1 MDSRS
6 AAHVLSQ
13 IGALLEVKGEQKFK
27 ARAYAGAAR
36 ALIAL
41 DTDDLGPLVRSGE
54 LADTPGIGPATLSV
68 VRELVETGESSY
80 LNQLREGIPAGL
92 LDLLRIPGLNAAKIQ
107 LIHDTLGVETIED
120 LERVA
125 QNGQLAE
132 LPKFGK
138 KTAEKILRGIE
149 ILRRNAHLQ
158 RLPAA
163 LVEAHLLLTNVRKH
177 PDVSNA
183 EIAGSI
189 RRHNELIA
197 DVDIVAECSANP
209 VKVAE
214 SFARSPG
221 VREAKTNEVPGSVH
235 LRFVDGT
242 HLDLHCVDKSEY
254 ALALWRATGSSAH
267 VEEMAVLADSRGF
280 EIRGNSL
287 LEAGSGKR
295 EAGGGRADSEARRRV
310 ALKDEDALFAALDL
324 QPIPP
329 ELREGMGEIEA
340 AARRELPNLLT
351 FEDLQG
357 VLHCHSDYSD
367 GSATIE
373 AMANA
378 AKERGWDY
386 IGISDH
392 SESAF
397 YAGGLKRDKVMRQ
410 LEEIDRLNARMS
422 GFRILKGIEAD
433 ILADGRV
440 DYDSAT
446 LDLFDYVIGSIHS
459 RFSMDGDA
467 MTKRVLTAL
476 DDPHLTILAHP
487 TGRLL
492 LSREPYTIDIEA
504 VLEKAAEVGVAVEL
518 NADPH
523 RLDLDWRYCR
533 QAKELGVTIEIGPD
547 AHSTAGLDT
556 VHLGIGMARKA
567 WLEAG
572 EILNTRSAD
581 DVLEFARKR
590 RHG

>member
-6 AAHVLSQ
+6 AAHVLTQ
-13 IGALLEVKGEQKFK
+13 IGALLQVKGEQKFK

-36 ALIAL
+36 SLIAL
-41 DTDDLGPLVRSGE
+41 DTDDLAPLLRSGE

-80 LNQLREGIPAGL
+80 LNQLREGLPEGL
-92 LDLLRIPGLNAAKIQ
+92 LELFRVPGLNAARIQ
-107 LIHDTLGVETIED
+107 VIHDALGVQTLED

-149 ILRRNAHLQ
+149 ILRRDAHLK
-158 RLPAA
+158 RFPAA
-163 LVEAHLLLTNVRKH
+163 AIEAHLLLANIVKH
-177 PDVSNA
+177 PDIAQA
-183 EIAGSI
+183 EVAGSI
-189 RRHNELIA
+189 RRHNEVVGDI
-197 DVDIVAECSANP
+197 DIVAECSADP
-209 VKVAE
+209 AKVAA

-221 VREAKTNEVPGSVH
+221 VAESKTREDPGSVH
-235 LRFVDGT
+235 IRFVDGT
-242 HLDLHCVDKSEY
+242 HLDMHCVGKEDY
-254 ALALWRATGSSAH
+254 PVALWRATGSSAH
-267 VEEMAVLADSRGF
+267 VAEMNVFARNSGF
-280 EIRGNSL
+280 EIAGNSL
-287 LEAGSGKR
+287 IGK
-295 EAGGGRADSEARRRV
+295 GGKSV
-310 ALKDEDALFAALDL
+310 VLKDEGAFFAALDL
-324 QPIPP
+324 EPIPP
-329 ELREGMGEIEA
+329 EMREGMGEIEA
-340 AARRELPNLLT
+340 AARRELP
-351 FEDLQG
+351 DLVTYDDLRG

-367 GSATIE
+367 GTATIE
-373 AMANA
+373 EMANA
-378 AKERGWDY
+378 AQERGWDY

-397 YAGGLKRDKVMRQ
+397 YAGGLKRDKLLRQ
-410 LEEIDRLNARMS
+410 QEEIDRLNAEMK

-433 ILADGRV
+433 ILADGRL
-440 DYDSAT
+440 DYDAEI
-446 LDLFDYVIGSIHS
+446 LDGFDYVVGSIHS

-467 MTKRVLTAL
+467 MTKRALAAL

-492 LSREPYTIDIEA
+492 LTREPYPINIEA
-504 VLEKAAEVGVAVEL
+504 VLEKAAQVGVAVEL

-547 AHSTAGLDT
+547 AHSTAALDN
-556 VHLGIGMARKA
+556 VHFGIGMARKA

-572 EILNTRSAD
+572 EILNTRSAE
-581 DVLEFARKR
+581 DVLAFARKR
-590 RHG
+590 RSK

>member
-1 MDSRS
+1 MDSRT

-13 IGALLEVKGEQKFK
+13 IGALLNVKGEQKFK

-36 ALIAL
+36 SLIAL
-41 DTDDLGPLVRSGE
+41 DTDDLAPLLRSGE

-80 LNQLREGIPAGL
+80 LNQLREGIPEGL
-92 LDLLRIPGLNAAKIQ
+92 LELLRVPGLNAAKVQ
-107 LIHDTLGVETIED
+107 LIHDALGVETVED

-125 QNGQLAE
+125 QNGQLAG
-132 LPKFGK
+132 LPKFGQ

-149 ILRRNAHLQ
+149 ILRRNSHL
-158 RLPAA
+158 RRFPAA
-163 LVEAHLLLTNVRKH
+163 AVEAHLLLANVVKH
-177 PDVSNA
+177 PDITHA
-183 EIAGSI
+183 EVAGSI
-189 RRHNELIA
+189 RRHNEVVA
-197 DVDIVAECSANP
+197 DIDVVAECSAHP
-209 VKVAE
+209 DSVAA

-221 VREAKTNEVPGSVH
+221 VSESRIKEEDPGSVH
-235 LRFVDGT
+235 IRFVDGT
-242 HLDLHCVDKSEY
+242 YLDMHCVTRSDY
-254 ALALWRATGSSAH
+254 PVALWRATGSAAH
-267 VEEMAVLADSRGF
+267 VEEMNALAQNRGF
-280 EIRGNSL
+280 EIAGNSL
-287 LEAGSGKR
+287 ISKSGN
-295 EAGGGRADSEARRRV
+295 RV
-310 ALKDEDALFAALDL
+310 ALKDESAFFTALDID
-324 QPIPP
+324 PIPP
-329 ELREGMGEIEA
+329 EMREGMGEIEA
-340 AARRELPNLLT
+340 AARHELPNLVT
-351 FEDLQG
+351 YDDLRG

-367 GSATIE
+367 GAATIE
-373 AMANA
+373 EMAIA

-397 YAGGLKRDKVMRQ
+397 YAGGVKRDKLLRQ
-410 LEEIDRLNARMS
+410 HEEIDRLNAEMK

-433 ILADGRV
+433 ILADGRL
-440 DYDSAT
+440 DYDAAI
-446 LDLFDYVIGSIHS
+446 LDSFDYVIGSIHS

-467 MTKRVLTAL
+467 MTKRVLAAL

-492 LSREPYTIDIEA
+492 LSREPYALNIEA
-504 VLEKAAEVGVAVEL
+504 VLEKAADVGIAVEL

-547 AHSTAGLDT
+547 AHSTAGLDN
-556 VHLGIGMARKA
+556 VHFGIGMARKA

-581 DVLEFARKR
+581 DVIAFARKR
-590 RHG
+590 RGK

>member
-13 IGALLEVKGEQKFK
+13 IGALLQVKGEQKFK

-36 ALIAL
+36 SLIAL
-41 DTDDLGPLVRSGE
+41 DTDDLAPLLRSGE

-80 LNQLREGIPAGL
+80 LNQLREGMPEGL
-92 LDLLRIPGLNAAKIQ
+92 LELFRVPGLNAARIQ
-107 LIHDTLGVETIED
+107 VIHDALGVQSLED

-125 QNGQLAE
+125 QNGQLAG

-149 ILRRNAHLQ
+149 ILRRDAHLK
-158 RLPAA
+158 RFPAA
-163 LVEAHLLLTNVRKH
+163 AIEAHLLLANIVKH
-177 PDVSNA
+177 PDIAKA
-183 EIAGSI
+183 EVAGSI
-189 RRHNELIA
+189 RRHNEVVGDI
-197 DVDIVAECSANP
+197 DIVAECSADP
-209 VKVAE
+209 AKVAA

-221 VREAKTNEVPGSVH
+221 VAESKIREDPGSVH
-235 LRFVDGT
+235 IRFVDGT
-242 HLDLHCVDKSEY
+242 HLDMHCVTKGDY
-254 ALALWRATGSSAH
+254 PVTLWRATGSTAH
-267 VEEMAVLADSRGF
+267 VEEMNVFARNKGV
-280 EIRGNSL
+280 EIAGNSL
-287 LEAGSGKR
+287 IGR
-295 EAGGGRADSEARRRV
+295 GGRRV
-310 ALKDEDALFAALDL
+310 SLKDEDAFFTALDL
-324 QPIPP
+324 EPIPP
-329 ELREGMGEIEA
+329 EMREGMGEIEA
-340 AARRELPNLLT
+340 ASRGKLPNLVT
-351 FEDLQG
+351 FDDLRG

-367 GSATIE
+367 GTATIE

-378 AKERGWDY
+378 ARERGWDY

-397 YAGGLKRDKVMRQ
+397 YAGGLKRDKLLRQ
-410 LEEIDRLNARMS
+410 QEEIDRLNSEMK

-433 ILADGRV
+433 ILADGRL
-440 DYDSAT
+440 DYDAEI
-446 LDLFDYVIGSIHS
+446 LDGFDYVVGSIHS

-467 MTKRVLTAL
+467 MTKRVLAAF

-492 LSREPYTIDIEA
+492 LTREPYPISVAA
-504 VLEKAAEVGVAVEL
+504 VLEKAARVGVAVEL

-547 AHSTAGLDT
+547 AHSTAALDN
-556 VHLGIGMARKA
+556 VHFGIGMARKA

-572 EILNTRSAD
+572 EILNTRGAD
-581 DVLEFARKR
+581 DVLAFARKR
-590 RHG
+590 RSK

>member
-13 IGALLEVKGEQKFK
+13 IGALLQVKGEQKFK

-36 ALIAL
+36 SLIAL
-41 DTDDLGPLVRSGE
+41 DTDDLAPLLRSGE

-80 LNQLREGIPAGL
+80 LNKLREGMPEGFI
-92 LDLLRIPGLNAAKIQ
+92 DLLRVPGLNVAKVQ
-107 LIHDTLGVETIED
+107 LIHDTLGVESLED

-138 KTAEKILRGIE
+138 KTAEKILKGIE
-149 ILRRNAHLQ
+149 ILRRSAHLQ
-158 RLPAA
+158 RFPAA
-163 LVEAHLLLTNVRKH
+163 VIEAHMLLANVVKH
-177 PDVSNA
+177 PDVTHA
-183 EIAGSI
+183 EVAGSI
-189 RRHNELIA
+189 RRHNEVVA
-197 DVDIVAECSANP
+197 DIDMVAECSADP
-209 VKVAE
+209 AKVAA

-221 VREAKTNEVPGSVH
+221 VAESKTREEPGSVH
-235 LRFVDGT
+235 IRFVDGT
-242 HLDLHCVDKSEY
+242 HLDMHCVTGADY
-254 ALALWRATGSSAH
+254 PVALWRATGSSAH
-267 VEEMAVLADSRGF
+267 VEEMNILAQARGF

-287 LEAGSGKR
+287 VAKDGKR
-295 EAGGGRADSEARRRV
+295 VKLEEERS
-310 ALKDEDALFAALDL
+310 FFTALDL
-324 QPIPP
+324 EPIPP

-340 AARRELPNLLT
+340 AARHELPQLVT
-351 FEDLQG
+351 FDDLRG
-357 VLHCHSDYSD
+357 ILHCHSVYSD
-367 GSATIE
+367 GTATIE
-373 AMANA
+373 EMALA

-397 YAGGLKRDKVMRQ
+397 YAGGLKRDKILLQ
-410 LEEIDRLNARMS
+410 HQEIDHVNARME

-433 ILADGRV
+433 IMADGRL
-440 DYDSAT
+440 DYDPQI
-446 LDLFDYVIGSIHS
+446 LDTFDYVIGSIHS
-459 RFSMDGDA
+459 RFSMDGEA
-467 MTKRVLTAL
+467 MTKRVLAAL

-492 LSREPYTIDIEA
+492 LSREPYAIDVEA
-504 VLEKAAEVGVAVEL
+504 VLERAVQVGVAVEL

-533 QAKELGVTIEIGPD
+533 QAKELGVTIAIGPD
-547 AHSTAGLDT
+547 AHSPAGLDN
-556 VHLGIGMARKA
+556 VHFGIGMARKA

-581 DVLEFARKR
+581 DVLAFVRKR
-590 RHG
+590 RGK